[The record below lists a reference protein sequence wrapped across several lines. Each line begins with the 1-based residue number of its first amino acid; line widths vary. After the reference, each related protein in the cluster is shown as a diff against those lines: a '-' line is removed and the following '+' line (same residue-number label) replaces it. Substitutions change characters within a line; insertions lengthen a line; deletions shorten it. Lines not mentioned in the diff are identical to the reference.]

1 MWALSEHLLRLNSS
15 QTLDVCQ
22 DIIQMCFY
30 TTVVKRSLIIST
42 CNCLMWTFVLN
53 LKNYRQQNND
63 LNYLY
68 DVNLQNLLHLGVMLF
83 MKSLFNIF
91 VFLLDDI
98 IEIKIEKNF
107 SPKLS
112 IPEHHIYHL
121 LLLDRDIVYQTPGKT
136 FDRKHQYL
144 CMFKEEFIVVSF
156 LKKINQVRLF
166 CMSVTITNFKI
177 W

>member
-1 MWALSEHLLRLNSS
+1 M
-15 QTLDVCQ
+15 
-22 DIIQMCFY
+22 
-30 TTVVKRSLIIST
+30 
-42 CNCLMWTFVLN
+42 
-53 LKNYRQQNND
+53 
-63 LNYLY
+63 
-68 DVNLQNLLHLGVMLF
+68 NLQNLLHLGVMLF
-83 MKSLFNIF
+83 IKSLLNTF

-112 IPEHHIYHL
+112 IPVHHICRL
-121 LLLDRDIVYQTPGKT
+121 LLLDRDRVYQTPGKT

-144 CMFKEEFIVVSF
+144 YMLKEQFIVVSF

-177 W
+177 